1 MALSDL
7 FAQNALVRW
16 IRGDRQ
22 HYDLAVAMTGVRLGE
37 RVLQV
42 GCEDAGLLAAL
53 GAKAGLTGRACGV
66 DPDPGVA
73 QRALAS
79 AEAAGVLVETS
90 AAPYGRLGHEAGSF
104 DLVVVRRLGA
114 LAEPG
119 PLAEVLT
126 EAHRLLRPGGRG
138 LVVGG
143 GSRGG
148 AVDAAADVKVMVAAG
163 FRGARVLA
171 ERAGWTFVEGLKP
184 AAPTART

>member
-22 HYDLAVAMTGVRLGE
+22 RYDLAVTMTGVRLGE

-66 DPDPGVA
+66 DPDAALA
-73 QRALAS
+73 QRALVS
-79 AEAAGVLVETS
+79 AEASGVLVETS
-90 AAPYGRLGHEAGSF
+90 AAPFARLGHEDASF
-104 DLVVVRRLGA
+104 DLVVVRRLGT
-114 LAEPG
+114 LTDPG
-119 PLAEVLT
+119 PLAEALR
-126 EAHRLLRPGGRG
+126 EAHRVLRPGGRG

-143 GSRGG
+143 GGRGG
-148 AVDAAADVKVMVAAG
+148 KVDAAADARIMVEAG
-163 FRGARVLA
+163 FLGARVLA
-171 ERAGWTFVEGLKP
+171 ERAGWTFVEGLKR
-184 AAPTART
+184 AA

>member
-16 IRGDRQ
+16 IRGDSQR
-22 HYDLAVAMTGVRLGE
+22 YDLAVTMTGVRLGE

-53 GAKAGLTGRACGV
+53 GAKVGLTGRACGV
-66 DPDPGVA
+66 DPDPVVA

-79 AEAAGVLVETS
+79 AEAAGVLIETS
-90 AAPYGRLGHEAGSF
+90 AAPYGRLGHDDGSF

-114 LAEPG
+114 MLEPG
-119 PLAEVLT
+119 PLAEALR
-126 EAHRLLRPGGRG
+126 EAHRVLRPGGRG

-143 GSRGG
+143 AVRG
-148 AVDAAADVKVMVAAG
+148 ATVDSAADARAMVSAG

-184 AAPTART
+184 AS